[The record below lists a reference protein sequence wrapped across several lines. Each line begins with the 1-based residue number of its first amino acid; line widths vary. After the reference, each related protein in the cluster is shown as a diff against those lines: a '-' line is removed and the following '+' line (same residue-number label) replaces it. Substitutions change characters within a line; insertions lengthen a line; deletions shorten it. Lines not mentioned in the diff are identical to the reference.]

1 MLVRIHL
8 VTYYHLVFKMNS
20 KRAFFATLMFCT
32 FIINQTTEVTLP
44 TLCEVCKYLTVELQ
58 ALLSETEKS
67 KFVLETGHGLDTK
80 KKKIQYQYSEL
91 RLTEALHEPHICDRL
106 LKYNV
111 HNEKKGSL
119 RFAKGRS
126 ETLKTLHGL
135 REKGVKVDLG
145 IPEDLWDTPS
155 VEVSDL
161 HRKCIRLVEDH
172 ETDIEDWYF
181 GHQTTQS
188 LQEYL
193 CKDIVLLPTESG
205 NVVLDSIC
213 YCSSG
218 Y

>member
-1 MLVRIHL
+1 MNCEHVFVAAVMLSI
-8 VTYYHLVFKMNS
+8 F
-20 KRAFFATLMFCT
+20 AFS
-32 FIINQTTEVTLP
+32 QTVEVTLP
-44 TLCEVCKYLTVELQ
+44 SLCEVCKYLTVELQ
-58 ALLSETEKS
+58 SLLSTTEKS

-80 KKKIQYQYSEL
+80 KKRIQYQYSEL

-135 REKGVKVDLG
+135 REKGVKVELG

-172 ETDIEDWYF
+172 EPDIEDWYF
-181 GHQTTQS
+181 GHQGTRT
-188 LQEYL
+188 LQDYL
-193 CKDIVLLPTESG
+193 CKNIVLLPNESG
-205 NVVLDSIC
+205 CLAETEEPQEQKNLKGEVSEEKKSEL
-213 YCSSG
+213 
-218 Y
+218 